1 MLVDHPKPIK
11 QKMTTMIQWIAYY
24 PAVTTVLVKRMSLTF
39 VCTFLHEKS
48 IILSRNI
55 LLAEYFQRIIRVLS
69 THYCWNMMRHPSCSR
84 TFQTKCHP
92 QASSKPLTVS
102 TDNLS

>member
-1 MLVDHPKPIK
+1 MIYVLLTREFSSISVVFAAKFIFYSAKIILTMLVDHPKRIK

-55 LLAEYFQRIIRVLS
+55 LLAEYFQRII
-69 THYCWNMMRHPSCSR
+69 
-84 TFQTKCHP
+84 
-92 QASSKPLTVS
+92 AGI
-102 TDNLS
+102 